1 MKKTV
6 ITIARS
12 YGSGGR
18 TLGKLL
24 AEELGINCYDREIL
38 RMASDDSGIN
48 EALFGQT
55 DEKLK
60 KSPLFRIARK
70 NPYKGGVIPPES
82 ADFVSDDNLFNY
94 QAKVIRELAEE
105 ESCIIIGRCADYVL
119 KDDPN
124 VLRLFFFAPKEDCIV
139 RVMEHDGITGRD
151 AENKIEKIDKHRADY
166 YKYYTGKDWYDAR
179 NYDFCLDTTSM
190 GYEKLV
196 EVVKEVPL
204 EQLVLE
210 TDSPYLTPVPNR
222 GKRNDSR
229 QLTHVVDAIA
239 QIKGISREE
248 VIRVTEQNARRMYRI
263 RG

>member
-94 QAKVIRELAEE
+94 QAKIIKKLAEQD
-105 ESCIIIGRCADYVL
+105 ESCIIVGRCAEYVL
-119 KDDPN
+119 KDYDN
-124 VLRLFFFAPKEDCIV
+124 VLSVFIHAPHEYCMEQAAKKQSMGSKELERYIQ
-139 RVMEHDGITGRD
+139 
-151 AENKIEKIDKHRADY
+151 KIDKHRADY
-166 YKYYTGKDWYDAR
+166 HKYYTGLDWTDAR
-179 NYDFCLDTTSM
+179 NYDLCLDSS
-190 GYEKLV
+190 KLGFERCV
-196 EVVKEVPL
+196 QEIMSYINVRF
-204 EQLVLE
+204 
-210 TDSPYLTPVPNR
+210 N
-222 GKRNDSR
+222 
-229 QLTHVVDAIA
+229 
-239 QIKGISREE
+239 
-248 VIRVTEQNARRMYRI
+248 
-263 RG
+263 